1 MTITLQKIIEYKREE
16 VAKCKAE
23 RPLTELQGVAKDADK
38 ARNFF
43 GAVVNSHTKGST
55 SVIAEVKR
63 KSPSAG
69 VIREDFDPVAIA
81 LAYEKAGAA
90 AISCLTDTE
99 FFGGNL
105 AFIEQIRDVVSLPV
119 LRKDFIIDSYQI
131 WEARAAGADAILLIS
146 EVLSEGQLL
155 DYMILSQKLGMT
167 ILLEVHDMENLL
179 KVQQHI
185 GFPHAGYCLLGINNR
200 NLKTM
205 KTDLTH
211 TLRMI
216 DVVDDPAIV
225 VSESGITSAEDLDK
239 LRSVGVHAV
248 LVGESLMK
256 EPCPG
261 EALSKLIRMNPT

>member
-23 RPLTELQGVAKDADK
+23 RPLTELQGVVKDADK

-167 ILLEVHDMENLL
+167 ILLEVHDM
-179 KVQQHI
+179 
-185 GFPHAGYCLLGINNR
+185 
-200 NLKTM
+200 
-205 KTDLTH
+205 
-211 TLRMI
+211 
-216 DVVDDPAIV
+216 
-225 VSESGITSAEDLDK
+225 
-239 LRSVGVHAV
+239 
-248 LVGESLMK
+248 
-256 EPCPG
+256 
-261 EALSKLIRMNPT
+261 